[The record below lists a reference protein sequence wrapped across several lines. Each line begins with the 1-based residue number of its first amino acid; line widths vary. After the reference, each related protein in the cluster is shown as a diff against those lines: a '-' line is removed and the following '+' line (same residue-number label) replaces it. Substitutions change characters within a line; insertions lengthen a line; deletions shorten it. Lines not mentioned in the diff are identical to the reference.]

1 MFHVTNV
8 DHILVVTNPHPSIW
22 SFFQQQ

>member
-8 DHILVVTNPHPSIW
+8 DHILAVTNPHPSIW